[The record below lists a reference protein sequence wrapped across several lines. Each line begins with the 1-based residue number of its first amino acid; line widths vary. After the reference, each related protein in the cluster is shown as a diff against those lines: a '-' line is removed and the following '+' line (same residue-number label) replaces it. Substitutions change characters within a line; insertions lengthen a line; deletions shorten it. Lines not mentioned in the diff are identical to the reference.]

1 MEKLIKELFGFTASD
16 RQVYDFKPGT
26 TTTYV
31 DNDLTFEEWCQEF
44 KVSVA
49 HGKSI
54 VHFG

>member
-49 HGKSI
+49 HGKSV